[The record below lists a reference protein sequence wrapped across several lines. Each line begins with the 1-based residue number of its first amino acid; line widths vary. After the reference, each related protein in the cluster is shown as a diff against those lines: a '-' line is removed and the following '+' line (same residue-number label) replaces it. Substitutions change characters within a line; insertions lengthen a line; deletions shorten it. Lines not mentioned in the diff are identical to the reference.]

1 MAEEKHIIRP
11 ISYIDY
17 HNNYLELLQH
27 SFTMVPSDVSIQSFT
42 NFIGN
47 LGVNHQIFVI
57 EKEVVVESE
66 NDKKT
71 IIVGSITVL
80 IEQKLIHS
88 MGKVAHIEDL
98 ITHNSYRGQH
108 IASQLIEHAKEYSKQ
123 NACYKIILNCD
134 TSLELFYERNGFTK
148 KGTQMALYLHQ

>member
-1 MAEEKHIIRP
+1 M
-11 ISYIDY
+11 
-17 HNNYLELLQH
+17 
-27 SFTMVPSDVSIQSFT
+27 
-42 NFIGN
+42 
-47 LGVNHQIFVI
+47 
-57 EKEVVVESE
+57 E

-80 IEQKLIHS
+80 IEQKLIRS

>member
-42 NFIGN
+42 DFIGN

-57 EKEVVVESE
+57 EKEME

-80 IEQKLIHS
+80 IEQKLIRS

-98 ITHNSYRGQH
+98 ITHKSYRGQH
-108 IASQLIEHAKEYSKQ
+108 IASQLIEHAKEYAKQ

-134 TSLELFYERNGFTK
+134 ASLERFYERNGFINN
-148 KGTQMALYLHQ
+148 GTQMSLYL

>member
-1 MAEEKHIIRP
+1 MSEKHIIRP

-42 NFIGN
+42 DFIGN

-57 EKEVVVESE
+57 EKEME

-80 IEQKLIHS
+80 IEQKLIRS

-108 IASQLIEHAKEYSKQ
+108 IASQLIEHAKEYAKQ

-134 TSLELFYERNGFTK
+134 TSLERFYERNGFINN
-148 KGTQMALYLHQ
+148 GTQMSLYL